1 MKKFILLLLL
11 IVSMSYTWAQN
22 TVSGKV
28 TSQNNE
34 ELIGV
39 NISVKDISGLGTS
52 TDFNGDYQISLP
64 QGCHDLLFQYIGYKD
79 LLKNV
84 CLGQNKNLNLD
95 VSLEEASEVLGTVVI
110 SAGKFEQRLEEV
122 TVSMDV
128 IKPALIENKT
138 ATSLDRTMNQ
148 SPSVHIVDGQ
158 ANIRSGSG
166 WSYGAGSRVM
176 VMVDGMPLM
185 NGDQGGV
192 EWQLVPMENISQIE
206 VIKGASSVLFG
217 SSALNGTINIR
228 TAYPTSEPINKLLI
242 THTVYGEPRRKGLY
256 WYDGDV
262 QDSNNYSFLHAHKNK
277 HSDFVLGLNLFNDA
291 GFQEGVTSKR
301 ARININKTFYSKNI
315 LGLQYGVKTNFM
327 RSNIGDAIMWMH
339 DTLAYTPLD
348 NDPGFYNNGY
358 VMIDPFISYHNEE
371 KNIKYIINS
380 RYFHKFYGPFNDE
393 TLGEI
398 INTDST
404 TFSRVAYSD
413 FQVQKVYKEGL
424 SSTSGYTLKIEQGSD
439 QDVYG
444 NHVNINN
451 SLYTQVD
458 YKKDRLNLSLGGRY
472 EHFQDARNTISKPI
486 FRGGAN
492 YRVGLATFLRAS
504 FGQGIRFPSMLERY
518 VNYETGP
525 MTIFPNENLNPET
538 GWSSELGIKQV
549 VKIGDWKGFI
559 DVAAFVMQYNDMM
572 EFSFG
577 KWGADDEGQLFG
589 FGFKSVNIG
598 NSRIEGVE
606 VSIAGEG
613 QIGKTKIQLLGG
625 YTYTN
630 PYIED
635 THQQY
640 DEFITYKTVFNPD
653 LGEFGAMDTVAVS
666 NPISYHTTSSDTSGV
681 LKYRYKHL
689 AKFDINL
696 ERNRTVTGFSLRFN
710 SKMDNI
716 DIAFIEPLFDLY
728 LGTTSAWNRLN
739 KNCVMVDYR
748 IGYDITEDARVSF
761 NIDNI
766 FNTEQS
772 LRPAALSA
780 PRTYSILLKLLF

>member
-1 MKKFILLLLL
+1 
-11 IVSMSYTWAQN
+11 MSYTWAQN

-64 QGCHDLLFQYIGYKD
+64 QGCHDILFQYIGYKD

-84 CLGQNKNLNLD
+84 CLEQNKNLNLD
-95 VSLEEASEVLGTVVI
+95 ISLEEASEVLGTVVI
-110 SAGKFEQRLEEV
+110 SAGKFEQKLEEV

-228 TAYPTSEPINKLLI
+228 TAYPTSEPINKLMI
-242 THTVYGEPRRKGLY
+242 THTVYGEPRREGLH
-256 WYDGDV
+256 WYNGDV

-301 ARININKTFYSKNI
+301 ARLNINKTFYSKNI
-315 LGLQYGVKTNFM
+315 PGLQYGVKTNFM

-358 VMIDPFISYHNEE
+358 VMIDPFMSYHNEE

-380 RYFHKFYGPFNDE
+380 RYFHKFYGPFEDE
-393 TLGEI
+393 TLGQI
-398 INTDST
+398 ISTDST
-404 TFSRVAYSD
+404 TFSRVAFSD
-413 FQVQKVYKEGL
+413 FQVQKIYKEGL
-424 SSTSGYTLKIEQGSD
+424 STTSGYTLKIEQGSD

-444 NHVNINN
+444 SHVNINN

-458 YKKDRLNLSLGGRY
+458 YKKDRLNLSFGGRY

-549 VKIGDWKGFI
+549 VKIGEWKGFI
-559 DVAAFVMQYNDMM
+559 DVAAFMMQYNDMM

-598 NSRIEGVE
+598 NSRIQGVE
-606 VSIAGEG
+606 ISVAGEG

-635 THQQY
+635 SYHQY
-640 DEFITYKTVFNPD
+640 DEYITYKTEFNPD
-653 LGEFGAMDTVAVS
+653 LGTIDTVAVS

-689 AKFDINL
+689 AKFDINI

-739 KNCVMVDYR
+739 KNCIMVDYR
-748 IGYDITEDARVSF
+748 LGYDITEDARVSF

-780 PRTYSILLKLLF
+780 PRTYSVLLKLLF

>member
-1 MKKFILLLLL
+1 MKKCTLLLWLL
-11 IVSMSYTWAQN
+11 IINTFHIWAQN

-28 TSQNNE
+28 TTQNNE

-39 NISVKDISGLGTS
+39 NISVKGISGLGTS
-52 TDFNGDYQISLP
+52 SDFNGDYQISLP
-64 QGCHDLLFQYIGYKD
+64 KGCHDLLFQYIGYKD

-84 CLGQNKNLNLD
+84 CLEQNKNLNLD
-95 VSLEEASEVLGTVVI
+95 VSLREASEVLGTVVI
-110 SAGKFEQRLEEV
+110 SAGKFEQKLEEV

-128 IKPALIENKT
+128 IKPTLIENKT

-228 TAYPTSEPINKLLI
+228 TAYPTNQPLNKLMI
-242 THTVYGEPRRKGLY
+242 THTVYGEPRKERLH
-256 WYDGDV
+256 WYKNNI
-262 QDSNNYSFLHAHKNK
+262 QDSNNYAFLHAHKNK

-291 GFQEGVTSKR
+291 GFQDGVTSKR
-301 ARININKTFYSKNI
+301 ARINMSKTFYSKNI
-315 LGLQYGVKTNFM
+315 SGLQYGIKTNFM
-327 RSNIGDAIMWMH
+327 RSRIGDAIMWMH

-358 VMIDPFISYHNEE
+358 VMIDPFMIYHNED

-380 RYFHKFYGPFNDE
+380 RYFHKFYGPFEDE

-398 INTDST
+398 ISTDST

-413 FQVQKVYKEGL
+413 FQVQKIYKEGL
-424 SSTSGYTLKIEQGSD
+424 SSTSGYTIRIDQGSD
-439 QDVYG
+439 EKVYG
-444 NHVNINN
+444 NHININN

-458 YKKDRLNLSLGGRY
+458 YKKDRLNLSFGGRY

-549 VKIGDWKGFI
+549 VKIGEWKGFI
-559 DVAAFVMQYNDMM
+559 DLAAFVMQYNDMM

-606 VSIAGEG
+606 ISIAGEG

-635 THQQY
+635 IHHQY
-640 DEFITYKTVFNPD
+640 DEYITYKTEFNPD
-653 LGEFGAMDTVAVS
+653 LGTMDTLAVS
-666 NPISYHTTSSDTSGV
+666 NPVSYNTTSSDTSGV

-696 ERNRTVTGFSLRFN
+696 ERNRMVTGFSLRFN

-728 LGTTSAWNRLN
+728 LGTTSAWERLN
-739 KNCVMVDYR
+739 KNCIMMDYR
-748 IGYDITEDARVSF
+748 IGYDITEDARLSL

-780 PRTYSILLKLLF
+780 PRTYSVLLKLLF

>member
-1 MKKFILLLLL
+1 MKKFTLLLLL

-598 NSRIEGVE
+598 NSRIQGVE

-640 DEFITYKTVFNPD
+640 DEFITYKTEFNPD
-653 LGEFGAMDTVAVS
+653 LGSMDTVAVS

>member
-1 MKKFILLLLL
+1 
-11 IVSMSYTWAQN
+11 MSYTWAQN

-84 CLGQNKNLNLD
+84 CLAQNKNLNLD

-110 SAGKFEQRLEEV
+110 SAGKFEQKLEEV

-228 TAYPTSEPINKLLI
+228 TAYPTSEPINKLMI
-242 THTVYGEPRRKGLY
+242 THTVYGEPRREGLH
-256 WYDGDV
+256 WYNGKI

-291 GFQEGVTSKR
+291 GFQEGVNSKR

-315 LGLQYGVKTNFM
+315 PGLQYGVKTNFM

-358 VMIDPFISYHNEE
+358 VMIDPFMSYHNEE

-380 RYFHKFYGPFNDE
+380 RYFHKYYGPFEDE

-398 INTDST
+398 ISTDST
-404 TFSRVAYSD
+404 TFSRVAFSD
-413 FQVQKVYKEGL
+413 FQVQKIYKEGL

-458 YKKDRLNLSLGGRY
+458 YKKDRLNLSFGGRY

-559 DVAAFVMQYNDMM
+559 DVAAFIMQYNDMM

-577 KWGADDEGQLFG
+577 KWGGDDEGQLFG

-598 NSRIEGVE
+598 NSTIQGVE

-635 THQQY
+635 THHQY
-640 DEFITYKTVFNPD
+640 DEFITYKTEFNPD
-653 LGEFGAMDTVAVS
+653 LGTMDTVAVS

-716 DIAFIEPLFDLY
+716 DIAFIEPLFDIV

-739 KNCVMVDYR
+739 KNCIMVDYR
-748 IGYDITEDARVSF
+748 IGYDITEDARLSL

-780 PRTYSILLKLLF
+780 PRTYSVLLKLLF

>member
-1 MKKFILLLLL
+1 MKKHFLLLFLL
-11 IVSMSYTWAQN
+11 IISISYTWAQN

-64 QGCHDLLFQYIGYKD
+64 QGCHDILFQYIGYKD

-84 CLGQNKNLNLD
+84 CLEQNKNLNLD

-110 SAGKFEQRLEEV
+110 SAGKFEQKLEEV

-228 TAYPTSEPINKLLI
+228 TAYPTSEPINKLMI
-242 THTVYGEPRRKGLY
+242 THTVYGEPRREGLY
-256 WYDGDV
+256 WYNGDI

-315 LGLQYGVKTNFM
+315 PGLQYGVKTNFM

-358 VMIDPFISYHNEE
+358 VMIDPFMSYHNEE

-380 RYFHKFYGPFNDE
+380 RYFHKFYGPFEDE
-393 TLGEI
+393 TLGQI
-398 INTDST
+398 ISTDST
-404 TFSRVAYSD
+404 TFSRVAFSD
-413 FQVQKVYKEGL
+413 FQVQKIYKEGL
-424 SSTSGYTLKIEQGSD
+424 STTSGYTLKIEQGSD

-444 NHVNINN
+444 SHVNINN

-458 YKKDRLNLSLGGRY
+458 YKKDRLNLSFGGRY

-492 YRVGLATFLRAS
+492 YRVGLATFLRGS

-549 VKIGDWKGFI
+549 LKIGEWKGFI
-559 DVAAFVMQYNDMM
+559 DVAAFMMQYNDMM

-598 NSRIEGVE
+598 NSRIQGVE
-606 VSIAGEG
+606 VSVAGEG

-635 THQQY
+635 SHHQY
-640 DEFITYKTVFNPD
+640 DEYITYKTEFNPD
-653 LGEFGAMDTVAVS
+653 LGTMDTVAVS

-689 AKFDINL
+689 AKFDINI

-739 KNCVMVDYR
+739 KNCIMVDYR
-748 IGYDITEDARVSF
+748 LGYDITEDARISF

-780 PRTYSILLKLLF
+780 PRTYSVLLKLLF

>member
-1 MKKFILLLLL
+1 MKKITLL
-11 IVSMSYTWAQN
+11 ILFMVCISNAWAQN
-22 TVSGKV
+22 VVSGKV
-28 TSQNNE
+28 VSKGSE

-39 NISVKDISGLGTS
+39 NISVVDIPGLGAS
-52 TDFNGDYQISLP
+52 TNFSGDYQVSLP
-64 QGCHDLLFQYIGYKD
+64 DGCHDLLFQYIGYKD
-79 LLKNV
+79 LTEKV
-84 CLGQNKNLNLD
+84 CFNNSNSVTLNITLQE
-95 VSLEEASEVLGTVVI
+95 SSEVLGTVVI
-110 SAGKFEQRLEEV
+110 SAGKFEQKLEEV

-128 IKPALIENKT
+128 IKPSLIENKS

-176 VMVDGMPLM
+176 VMVDGIPLM

-228 TAYPTSEPINKLLI
+228 TAYPTNEPLNKLLI
-242 THTVYGEPRRKGLY
+242 TYSVYGTPRREGIHWYKGQI
-256 WYDGDV
+256 
-262 QDSNNYSFLHAHKNK
+262 QDSNNYSFLHAHKNE
-277 HSDFVLGLNLFNDA
+277 HSDLVLGVNLYNDS
-291 GFQEGVTSKR
+291 GFQEGVNSKR

-315 LGLQYGVKTNFM
+315 SGLQYGVKTNFM
-327 RSNIGDAIMWMH
+327 RSDIGDAIMWQH

-348 NDPGFYNNGY
+348 NDPGFYDNAY
-358 VMIDPFISYHNEE
+358 IMIDPFLSYHNEE
-371 KNIKYIINS
+371 KQIKYSINS
-380 RYFHKFYGPFNDE
+380 RYFHKFYGSFDKPI
-393 TLGEI
+393 GEI
-398 INTDST
+398 VALDST
-404 TFSRVAYSD
+404 TYSRVAYGD
-413 FQVQKVYKEGL
+413 FQVQKTHKEGL
-424 SSTSGYTLKIEQGSD
+424 STTSGYTLKMEQGSD

-444 NHVNINN
+444 SHLNINN

-458 YKKDRLNLSLGGRY
+458 YKKERLNLSFGGRY
-472 EHFQDARNTISKPI
+472 EHFRDSKNIISKPI
-486 FRGGAN
+486 FRGGIN
-492 YRVGLATFLRAS
+492 YRVGQATFFRAS
-504 FGQGIRFPSMLERY
+504 YGEGIRFPSMLERY

-559 DVAAFVMQYNDMM
+559 DVAAFMMQYNDMM

-577 KWGADDEGQLFG
+577 KWGGDDEGQLFG

-598 NSRIEGVE
+598 NSRIQGVE

-635 THQQY
+635 THHQY
-640 DEFITYKTVFNPD
+640 DEFITYKTEFNPD
-653 LGEFGAMDTVAVS
+653 LGTMDTVAVS

-716 DIAFIEPLFDLY
+716 DIAFIEPLFDIY

-748 IGYDITEDARVSF
+748 IGYDITEDARLSL

-780 PRTYSILLKLLF
+780 PRTYSVLLKLLF